1 MKMKN
6 SVLIGVFFAFI
17 WGAIKF
23 LFHTDLNKAINPFV
37 LLNIFFLLTAIALGL
52 FLVKKKEGYLSGDV
66 ISDFKKAMGIGLPYT
81 LIVTGFIYYY
91 YSTFNPMYV
100 ENKINQT
107 YILIDKAINNPKELV
122 KLKKQKPEFEVM
134 SKEELRKEL
143 KKGPKNMYSAKA
155 TGLLSLL
162 SMLLLTTFYS
172 LIISLIYRKILFKK
186 IAG

>member
-1 MKMKN
+1 MKN

-52 FLVKKKEGYLSGDV
+52 FFIKKKEGYLSGNI

-81 LIVTGFIYYY
+81 LIVSGFIYYY
-91 YSTFNPMYV
+91 YATFNPMYI
-100 ENKINQT
+100 ETKIQQA
-107 YILIDKAINNPKELV
+107 YIQIDKAIKDPKQ
-122 KLKKQKPEFEVM
+122 LKILQKQKPEFEVM
-134 SKEELRKEL
+134 SKEQLRKEL
-143 KKGPKNMYSAKA
+143 RKGPENMYSAKA

-172 LIISLIYRKILFKK
+172 LIISLIYRKILFKRL
-186 IAG
+186 A